1 MTMLRTL
8 LPFFAAV
15 AFQAA
20 AAIPQ
25 PVVGGLSLDGEGC
38 SGASGELAQDASG
51 QWTYTLVFPS
61 LGAFTTAADAMAF
74 SSCSAE
80 VDVTPPVGYRMS
92 IGKLI
97 VEGTHMTPQGATT
110 RVDGNYELDG
120 NGAMPMSFAV
130 EPRRG
135 VSLDMPD
142 MMQVVHQDGIG
153 SPAGNWGVEIV
164 ERMTMWTECN
174 ADGSMAPATLRGL
187 LNLSAQ
193 RDGAG
198 RQAEIAV
205 QRSDVGM
212 MWAWRFERCAGGD
225 AFAGDWRSTYIA
237 PNGRQVS
244 AFISV
249 RGSEGTYRTS
259 SWTGQLSQI
268 RVDRGTVRGRWW
280 AQGQG
285 GWFAFRLDGGTRFDG
300 EWGFGHEGTTAQG
313 RWWGERGAR

>member
-1 MTMLRTL
+1 MLRVL
-8 LPFFAAV
+8 LPFFAAAV
-15 AFQAA
+15 VQTA

-25 PVVGGLSLDGEGC
+25 PAVGPLALDGEGC

-61 LGAFTTAADAMAF
+61 LGAFTTPASAAAF
-74 SSCSAE
+74 NSCAAE
-80 VDVTPPVGYRMS
+80 VDVTPPVGYRLS

-110 RVDGNYELDG
+110 RVDGSYELDG
-120 NGAMPMSFAV
+120 NGAMPMSFAL

-164 ERMTMWTECN
+164 ETMKMWSKCN
-174 ADGSMAPATLRGL
+174 TDGGMAPATLRGQL
-187 LNLSAQ
+187 SLSAQ
-193 RDGAG
+193 RDAAG
-198 RQAEIAV
+198 LEADIAV

-212 MWAWRFERCAGGD
+212 MWAWRFERCAGGE
-225 AFAGDWRSTYIA
+225 AFAGDWRSAYIA
-237 PNGRQVS
+237 PNGQQVS

-249 RGSEGTYRTS
+249 RGSAGTYRTS

-268 RVDRGTVRGRWW
+268 RVDHGTVRGRWS
-280 AQGQG
+280 ALGQN
-285 GWFAFRLDGGTRFDG
+285 GWFAFRLDGDQRFDG
-300 EWGFGHEGTTAQG
+300 EWGFGHEGTTTQG
-313 RWWGERGAR
+313 RWWGERSSR